1 MTKVEDLLARFT
13 KELESNPELIHR
25 AEIAYRFLLDPQ
37 ALVISQ
43 GALDLASS
51 INWEPDEAKEVAF
64 FANVKSWLPQ
74 DPEEV
79 VQERVEKEKAWRMQ
93 ARWNR
98 IVIHRKPNNYVRVM
112 INEDRNTA
120 YLVPRIRKPNGGF
133 WWKAVG
139 IPQSKAGLFEASL
152 APAEILLVHRDLIES
167 IGTLPVPN
175 WPGSLMLNR
184 PADMLLG
191 EWESSGQVWDLKRYM
206 EYVRTHGRNNQPWN
220 L

>member
-1 MTKVEDLLARFT
+1 MTKIEDLLSRFT
-13 KELESNPELIHR
+13 KELENNPELIHR

-51 INWEPDEAKEVAF
+51 INWGNDEDKEVAF
-64 FANVKSWLPQ
+64 LANVKSWLPQ

-93 ARWNR
+93 ARWDR
-98 IVIHRKPNNYVRVM
+98 IVIHRMPNNYVRVL
-112 INEDRNTA
+112 INEERNAA
-120 YLVPRIRKPNGGF
+120 YLVLRIRKSNGGF
-133 WWKAVG
+133 GWKAVG
-139 IPQSKAGLFEASL
+139 VPQSKAGLFEASID
-152 APAEILLVHRDLIES
+152 PAEILLVHRDLIES

-175 WPGSLMLNR
+175 WSGSLMLNR
-184 PADMLLG
+184 PADVLLG
-191 EWESSGQVWDLKRYM
+191 EWESSEQVWDLKRYL
-206 EYVRTHGRNNQPWN
+206 EHVRTHGRNDQPWN